1 MGFYNTL
8 PWNIWKFDLKIKEKH
23 DEWQLFLTT
32 PVGLEEKKSAKQLV
46 LRSGKTLPNGSTCT
60 IYVKNI
66 IGIGHTVTISK
77 LQIN

>member
-1 MGFYNTL
+1 MTVFLATL
-8 PWNIWKFDLKIKEKH
+8 
-23 DEWQLFLTT
+23 
-32 PVGLEEKKSAKQLV
+32 VGLEEKKSFKQLV
-46 LRSGKTLPNGSTCT
+46 LRSRKTLPNDSTRT

>member
-1 MGFYNTL
+1 MTVFLATL
-8 PWNIWKFDLKIKEKH
+8 
-23 DEWQLFLTT
+23 
-32 PVGLEEKKSAKQLV
+32 VGLEEKKSFKKLV
-46 LRSGKTLPNGSTCT
+46 LRSRKTLPNDSTRT